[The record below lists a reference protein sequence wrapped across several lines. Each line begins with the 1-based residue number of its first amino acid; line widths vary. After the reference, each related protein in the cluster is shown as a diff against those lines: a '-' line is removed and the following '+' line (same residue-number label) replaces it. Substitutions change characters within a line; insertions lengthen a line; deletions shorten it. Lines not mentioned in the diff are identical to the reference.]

1 MKTIN
6 IKLLG
11 YTPPTPQGEKR
22 PSNLELPYGMTLSRF
37 ANTHTI
43 ELIGKYRVPE
53 YDAEPTRVCHI
64 VIDKP
69 SRSAEI
75 ELNQRPL
82 LTITAEHGSPCML
95 EYIAVKALKGYLQY
109 RIAANYHKMRQRKRR
124 RAEKRAAKAAAS
136 GEA

>member
-43 ELIGKYRVPE
+43 ELIGKYRVSE

-82 LTITAEHGSPCML
+82 LTITAEHGSPRML
-95 EYIAVKALKGYLQY
+95 EYIAVKA
-109 RIAANYHKMRQRKRR
+109 HKLNAFDDDKD
-124 RAEKRAAKAAAS
+124 ALTDKAKAISALVAECPKGS
-136 GEA
+136 GPY